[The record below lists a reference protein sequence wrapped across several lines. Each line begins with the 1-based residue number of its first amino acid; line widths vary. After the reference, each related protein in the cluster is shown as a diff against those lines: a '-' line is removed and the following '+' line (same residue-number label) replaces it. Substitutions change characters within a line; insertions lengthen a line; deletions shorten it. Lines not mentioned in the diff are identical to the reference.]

1 MRISLQKVITSN
13 LHKEFKQNFL
23 KLIFFISVNHIF
35 YFLQNKSFYCNS
47 SWKMITD
54 KCIYSTTVFS
64 SMAWENFKNQNFTVN
79 SVGRHLDQFVTLDV
93 DYFQTAWLEAFLIAL
108 VFVFRVVWEGRLVF
122 TYSTYWKLNI
132 SRNIRN

>member
-1 MRISLQKVITSN
+1 MQISLQKVITSN
-13 LHKEFKQNFL
+13 LHKEFKKKIL
-23 KLIFFISVNHIF
+23 KLIFFYFSKYFCKINH
-35 YFLQNKSFYCNS
+35 
-47 SWKMITD
+47 
-54 KCIYSTTVFS
+54 
-64 SMAWENFKNQNFTVN
+64 FTVILHEKWLRIN
-79 SVGRHLDQFVTLDV
+79 AYTVQRFFHPWHGKIIRIKILLLNTVGRHLDQFVTLDV